1 MEVAKIRGADMKT
14 GNILGFEIE
23 PNRGL
28 RIIPVSMARA

>member
-28 RIIPVSMARA
+28 RIIPISVARA